1 MEHPRSPRGYTYI
14 MTYRK
19 VIRQL
24 VAENV
29 SNPLA
34 KARRVW
40 YNADTMLD
48 TIFLR
53 NQRNERKNRV
63 KMDCLAPYGANNA
76 ERQKSGNSPICNS
89 TTPYIL
95 KSTNIRSLIISLVR
109 LFFYTIANPH
119 QAPYPVLFQKNF
131 SCDLPMCRVLFA

>member
-1 MEHPRSPRGYTYI
+1 MSIPVMEHPRSPRGYTYI

-24 VAENV
+24 AAENM

-76 ERQKSGNSPICNS
+76 ERQKSGNKEMV
-89 TTPYIL
+89 L
-95 KSTNIRSLIISLVR
+95 K
-109 LFFYTIANPH
+109 
-119 QAPYPVLFQKNF
+119 
-131 SCDLPMCRVLFA
+131 

>member
-14 MTYRK
+14 MTYWK
-19 VIRQL
+19 GIRQL
-24 VAENV
+24 AAENV

-34 KARRVW
+34 KAQRVW

-76 ERQKSGNSPICNS
+76 KRRKSGSDTYWHTSARKPLGTKGFRALSALMKFHLQHFCN
-89 TTPYIL
+89 
-95 KSTNIRSLIISLVR
+95 
-109 LFFYTIANPH
+109 A
-119 QAPYPVLFQKNF
+119 
-131 SCDLPMCRVLFA
+131 

>member
-14 MTYRK
+14 MTYWK
-19 VIRQL
+19 GIRQL
-24 VAENV
+24 AAGNV

-34 KARRVW
+34 KVQRVC

-76 ERQKSGNSPICNS
+76 ERQKSGNDTEWLTSARKPLEIQGFRAFYVFMKMFLQHFCNVQGE
-89 TTPYIL
+89 
-95 KSTNIRSLIISLVR
+95 KR
-109 LFFYTIANPH
+109 
-119 QAPYPVLFQKNF
+119 KKE
-131 SCDLPMCRVLFA
+131 

>member
-76 ERQKSGNSPICNS
+76 ERQKSGNDKRC
-89 TTPYIL
+89 
-95 KSTNIRSLIISLVR
+95 KSLLYPRGFLRIKKRNNYGII
-109 LFFYTIANPH
+109 
-119 QAPYPVLFQKNF
+119 
-131 SCDLPMCRVLFA
+131 

>member
-76 ERQKSGNSPICNS
+76 ERQKSGNDRTDQEC
-89 TTPYIL
+89 
-95 KSTNIRSLIISLVR
+95 LV
-109 LFFYTIANPH
+109 LTKGCMSGALPLTFFRR
-119 QAPYPVLFQKNF
+119 K
-131 SCDLPMCRVLFA
+131 LP

>member
-1 MEHPRSPRGYTYI
+1 MSIPVMEHPRSPRGYTYI

-24 VAENV
+24 AAENM

-34 KARRVW
+34 KVQRVC

-76 ERQKSGNSPICNS
+76 ERQKSGNNAKLN
-89 TTPYIL
+89 T
-95 KSTNIRSLIISLVR
+95 KSEKLLRRNDFSDF
-109 LFFYTIANPH
+109 LF
-119 QAPYPVLFQKNF
+119 
-131 SCDLPMCRVLFA
+131 

>member
-24 VAENV
+24 AAENM

-34 KARRVW
+34 KALRVW

-63 KMDCLAPYGANNA
+63 KMDCLAPYGADNA
-76 ERQKSGNSPICNS
+76 ERQKSGNNS
-89 TTPYIL
+89 KNPKKPVIPTVFRIH
-95 KSTNIRSLIISLVR
+95 SSLLIS
-109 LFFYTIANPH
+109 F
-119 QAPYPVLFQKNF
+119 
-131 SCDLPMCRVLFA
+131 

>member
-1 MEHPRSPRGYTYI
+1 MEYPRSPRGYTYI
-14 MTYRK
+14 MTYQK

-48 TIFLR
+48 TIFLW
-53 NQRNERKNRV
+53 NQRNERKNRI
-63 KMDCLAPYGANNA
+63 KMDCLAPCGANNA
-76 ERQKSGNSPICNS
+76 ERQKSGNNFEVDKTPVSIWVLRIS
-89 TTPYIL
+89 KLFLTTKGQHY
-95 KSTNIRSLIISLVR
+95 
-109 LFFYTIANPH
+109 
-119 QAPYPVLFQKNF
+119 
-131 SCDLPMCRVLFA
+131 

>member
-76 ERQKSGNSPICNS
+76 ERQKSGNNINWLTCARKSLKQGLS
-89 TTPYIL
+89 GIL
-95 KSTNIRSLIISLVR
+95 FPLE
-109 LFFYTIANPH
+109 Y
-119 QAPYPVLFQKNF
+119 
-131 SCDLPMCRVLFA
+131 

>member
-76 ERQKSGNSPICNS
+76 ERQKNGNDTEWLTSARKPLQIQGFRAFMQFRKTPLQHFCNS
-89 TTPYIL
+89 EW
-95 KSTNIRSLIISLVR
+95 KSAKRNGCKWL
-109 LFFYTIANPH
+109 
-119 QAPYPVLFQKNF
+119 
-131 SCDLPMCRVLFA
+131 

>member
-76 ERQKSGNSPICNS
+76 ERRKSGNKGKRLLSSQNSHKTAVICENDR
-89 TTPYIL
+89 
-95 KSTNIRSLIISLVR
+95 K
-109 LFFYTIANPH
+109 
-119 QAPYPVLFQKNF
+119 
-131 SCDLPMCRVLFA
+131 

>member
-1 MEHPRSPRGYTYI
+1 MSIPVMEHPRSPRGYTYI

-19 VIRQL
+19 GIWQL
-24 VAENV
+24 TTGNV

-34 KARRVW
+34 KAQRVW

-53 NQRNERKNRV
+53 KQRNERKNRV

-76 ERQKSGNSPICNS
+76 ERQKSGSK
-89 TTPYIL
+89 L
-95 KSTNIRSLIISLVR
+95 K
-109 LFFYTIANPH
+109 FEGHPPH
-119 QAPYPVLFQKNF
+119 PNARF
-131 SCDLPMCRVLFA
+131 

>member
-19 VIRQL
+19 VIQQL

-48 TIFLR
+48 TIFLW
-53 NQRNERKNRV
+53 NQRNERKNRI

-76 ERQKSGNSPICNS
+76 ERQKSGNKLN
-89 TTPYIL
+89 L
-95 KSTNIRSLIISLVR
+95 NQKSRKPFIFKGLRD
-109 LFFYTIANPH
+109 FFIF
-119 QAPYPVLFQKNF
+119 LW
-131 SCDLPMCRVLFA
+131 D

>member
-14 MTYRK
+14 MTYWK

-76 ERQKSGNSPICNS
+76 ERQKSGNNTKTRLLQIAKS
-89 TTPYIL
+89 YLIL
-95 KSTNIRSLIISLVR
+95 IESDSSCFISE
-109 LFFYTIANPH
+109 
-119 QAPYPVLFQKNF
+119 
-131 SCDLPMCRVLFA
+131 

>member
-1 MEHPRSPRGYTYI
+1 

-19 VIRQL
+19 GIWQL
-24 VAENV
+24 TAGNV

-34 KARRVW
+34 KAQRVW

-63 KMDCLAPYGANNA
+63 KMDCLVLYGANNA
-76 ERQKSGNSPICNS
+76 ERQKSGNNLQSIKSLDLQGFLSLPFVLIQ
-89 TTPYIL
+89 TVIQETP
-95 KSTNIRSLIISLVR
+95 
-109 LFFYTIANPH
+109 
-119 QAPYPVLFQKNF
+119 QKCGVSF
-131 SCDLPMCRVLFA
+131 RCV

>member
-1 MEHPRSPRGYTYI
+1 MSIPVMEHPRSPRGYTYI

-19 VIRQL
+19 VIQQL

-48 TIFLR
+48 TIFLW
-53 NQRNERKNRV
+53 NQRNERKNRI

-76 ERQKSGNSPICNS
+76 ERQKSGNDFRIAKINYDRFAE
-89 TTPYIL
+89 TV
-95 KSTNIRSLIISLVR
+95 IS
-109 LFFYTIANPH
+109 
-119 QAPYPVLFQKNF
+119 
-131 SCDLPMCRVLFA
+131 